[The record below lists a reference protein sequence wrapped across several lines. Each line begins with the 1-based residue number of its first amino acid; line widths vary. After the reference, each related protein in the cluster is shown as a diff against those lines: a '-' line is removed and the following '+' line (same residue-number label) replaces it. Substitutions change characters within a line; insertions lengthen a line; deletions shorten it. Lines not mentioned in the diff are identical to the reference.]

1 MKKVLFILIAVT
13 LAALC
18 CLPAA
23 AATNSNHLIDE
34 GWPSFNK
41 KETEWDVYG
50 WTCVDTKITALGYK
64 LDGADVVWVDE
75 TVDEREDAEVIKD
88 NDCFEDATLEL
99 TINDMGLANGLE
111 IFYAYRMH
119 ITLDTTEMAKGKH
132 TFEAWVKYDDGT
144 EGNPMRGTVLEIE
157 KKKDTASTTAEETT
171 AEQTTEEVTTAEVTT
186 AEETTAAEATAAETT
201 AAETTEAEATA
212 AETTAA
218 EATEAATKTEE
229 TTETVTAAE
238 KDPAKSGV
246 NPGII
251 VAICAGCAGVIAVV
265 AAVILKMKKK

>member
-1 MKKVLFILIAVT
+1 MRKLLLILTAVT
-13 LAALC
+13 LAALF

-99 TINDMGLANGLE
+99 TIYDMGLTNGLE

-119 ITLDTTEMAKGKH
+119 ITLDTTEMTKGKH

-171 AEQTTEEVTTAEVTT
+171 AEITTAEVTT
-186 AEETTAAEATAAETT
+186 AAETTAAEATAAETT
-201 AAETTEAEATA
+201 AAETTATEATA
-212 AETTAA
+212 AETTAV
-218 EATEAATKTEE
+218 EATEAATKAEE

-246 NPGII
+246 NPGTI

>member
-1 MKKVLFILIAVT
+1 MKKILFILTAVT
-13 LAALC
+13 LAALF

-99 TINDMGLANGLE
+99 TIYDMGLTNGLE

-119 ITLDTTEMAKGKH
+119 ITIDTTEMAKGKH

-171 AEQTTEEVTTAEVTT
+171 AEHTTEEVTTAEVTT

-201 AAETTEAEATA
+201 AAETTATEATA

-218 EATEAATKTEE
+218 EATESETKAVE

-265 AAVILKMKKK
+265 VAVILKMKKK